1 MSQDDVPLISLTATS
16 GSYIIL
22 LSLAKNFLFKYKYN
36 ILETDLGRS
45 VVKEVTSHS
54 NYTCR
59 TQHSHPHPIKDQSTY
74 SLFYVIRTESSANLM
89 SYKEYK

>member
-22 LSLAKNFLFKYKYN
+22 LSLAKNFLFKYKYY
-36 ILETDLGRS
+36 IYWGQIWEEVWLRG
-45 VVKEVTSHS
+45 VTSHS

-89 SYKEYK
+89 S